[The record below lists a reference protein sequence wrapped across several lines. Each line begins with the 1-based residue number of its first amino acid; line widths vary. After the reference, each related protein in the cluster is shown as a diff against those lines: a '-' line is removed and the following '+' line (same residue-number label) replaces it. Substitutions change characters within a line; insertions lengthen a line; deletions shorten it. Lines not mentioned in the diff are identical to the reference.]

1 MFDVKL
7 SSDNEELELEL
18 ELEVDNFLFLDF
30 EDLDEISLLLSG
42 VFIPLGLLKSVYCF
56 YSFLFNSIVLV
67 DDFGDVVIVVVV
79 VVDFCC

>member
-42 VFIPLGLLKSVYCF
+42 VFIPLGLFEISLLIL
-56 YSFLFNSIVLV
+56 FLFVQFNCVSR
-67 DDFGDVVIVVVV
+67 
-79 VVDFCC
+79 

>member
-42 VFIPLGLLKSVYCF
+42 Y
-56 YSFLFNSIVLV
+56 LFH
-67 DDFGDVVIVVVV
+67 
-79 VVDFCC
+79 

>member
-7 SSDNEELELEL
+7 SSDNEEFELEL

-42 VFIPLGLLKSVYCF
+42 VFIPLGLF
-56 YSFLFNSIVLV
+56 
-67 DDFGDVVIVVVV
+67 
-79 VVDFCC
+79 